1 MSLAG
6 MKTSGLWVL
15 TTAAEHNMTH
25 DMKRQS
31 HIQPTDVCVCVCVCS
46 CSDDS

>member
-15 TTAAEHNMTH
+15 TTTAEHNMIH

-31 HIQPTDVCVCVCVCS
+31 HIQPTDVCV
-46 CSDDS
+46 